1 MKSSRTDGTVLERYS
16 APVVKDGRHYGRIW
30 TFHDITHRKLTEES
44 LRRSEATMRSIL
56 SASPIGIAVQN
67 ADRAAHW
74 FNASMSSITG
84 YTQEEI
90 RIYGARK
97 VYESDEEYQRVKEV
111 VWGEIEKGADGT
123 TDTRWVRKDGTMVD
137 VHLCMAPIDHGDL
150 SRAWSPRPP
159 ISRPASLPKRPF
171 GRASIA
177 FALFLAS
184 GA

>member
-1 MKSSRTDGTVLERYS
+1 
-16 APVVKDGRHYGRIW
+16 
-30 TFHDITHRKLTEES
+30 
-44 LRRSEATMRSIL
+44 MRSIL

-150 SRAWSPRPP
+150 SLGVVTTATD
-159 ISRPASLPKRPF
+159 ITSRKLAEEALRKSEHSLRTLLGELELKNRELEDAYN
-171 GRASIA
+171 G
-177 FALFLAS
+177 
-184 GA
+184 